1 MRAPSDTTT
10 TTQTL
15 TTGTRVRIVK
25 GCQARDIVKD
35 STAIVDIR
43 PLGKEYG
50 YSVKVTLT
58 FVSGPS
64 LVYKGR
70 VVSFYARHPNRL
82 SDDVVRLNDG
92 NPLHTI
98 EVRLA

>member
-1 MRAPSDTTT
+1 MDTTT

-25 GCQARDIVKD
+25 GCQAREITNGSV
-35 STAIVDIR
+35 AEVEVY

-50 YSVKVTLT
+50 YSVKVTLI
-58 FVSGPS
+58 FYGS
-64 LVYKGR
+64 GR

-82 SDDVVRLNDG
+82 SDPVLRMNDG